1 MSRAAYL
8 AKLERQRLL
17 GAERR
22 ARARAEAQG
31 VAEGVAE
38 TVALSIAR
46 GSEFETPADARR
58 ARPYRRQPGLD
69 WLVAKGRLSP
79 AQRAAGERYGACY
92 RRARGEISIASTLDV
107 KPGLSDGVG
116 TPLSTVLAQAE
127 ASVQARAR
135 LAAYRR
141 RLWDQAALVAAC
153 DQICGEELTPREAA
167 AAEREASRLEAV
179 LAVALDILAGV

>member
-8 AKLERQRLL
+8 AGLERQRLL
-17 GAERR
+17 SGARR
-22 ARARAEAQG
+22 AQAKAEAQA

-46 GSEFETPADARR
+46 GGAFEVPADARR
-58 ARPYRRQPGLD
+58 GKPYRRQAGLD
-69 WLVAKGRLSP
+69 WLAAKGRLSP

-92 RRARGEISIASTLDV
+92 RRARGEIAIASTLDV
-107 KPGLSDGVG
+107 KPGLSGG
-116 TPLSTVLAQAE
+116 TGAPLSEVLAKAE
-127 ASVQARAR
+127 ANAQARAR

-141 RLWDQAALVAAC
+141 RLWDQSALVAAC
-153 DQICGEELTPREAA
+153 DKICGEELTPREAA

-179 LAVALDILAGV
+179 LAVALDILAGA